1 MIHIT
6 YKNILLISPVKANLD
21 MHSFSLRTVQAH
33 AAHVIP

>member
-6 YKNILLISPVKANLD
+6 YKNILLISPVKANLN